1 MYVYIYIYECVCII
15 FPKEIEKPD
24 VLGIRIV
31 LFGIKGKVVSK
42 KRKIY
47 LVAI

>member
-1 MYVYIYIYECVCII
+1 MRYVYVFILYMCII

-42 KRKIY
+42 KEKST
-47 LVAI
+47 